1 MPIPTVISDPIAETY
16 IPGCANR
23 VQMVIVFSVDS
34 VLKGMTGRV
43 LLSRCW

>member
-1 MPIPTVISDPIAETY
+1 MISNPIAEMY

-23 VQMVIVFSVDS
+23 VQMESVFSVDS
-34 VLKGMTGRV
+34 VLKGMIGRV